1 MSKEA
6 IKEVIENSLSESI
19 CIELGIMPLAVK
31 GEIIE
36 IGAMNPTFPKL
47 IEYIDSIKSSHNVK
61 AKIVCVNA

>member
-47 IEYIDSIKSSHNVK
+47 IEYIDSIKS
-61 AKIVCVNA
+61 